1 MRSTKGR
8 KVVMAL
14 ALAFIAG
21 TAAATQAGFERMT
34 YRDYRFMLRDAHLA
48 YEKGQF
54 DRAFELYKR
63 NACTGEKS
71 SQFALGTMYLNGE
84 GTQADG
90 MKAYAWLK
98 SAAEARELQYRQAFE
113 SVKKAVPKEHI
124 TTADQYANDV
134 IARYGMKAT
143 NVACQMRAATGTNIE
158 RLDCSPPVDSRTGYV
173 EIKTCD

>member
-1 MRSTKGR
+1 MRSSKGR

-48 YEKGQF
+48 YERGNF

-63 NACTGEKS
+63 NACSGEKS

-84 GTQADG
+84 GTQAD
-90 MKAYAWLK
+90 
-98 SAAEARELQYRQAFE
+98 R
-113 SVKKAVPKEHI
+113 
-124 TTADQYANDV
+124 
-134 IARYGMKAT
+134 MKAT
-143 NVACQMRAATGTNIE
+143 NVSCQMRAATGTNIE
-158 RLDCSPPVDSRTGYV
+158 RIDCAPPVDARTGYV
-173 EIKTCD
+173 EIKACE